1 MLHMCSRTARKKEKK
16 KKENKGKKTALLQLY
31 MSGGVCKSL
40 QHRRSLLDSTSPS
53 GVLVIMCIM
62 RRSDEVQCCCMT
74 QIPTAH

>member
-1 MLHMCSRTARKKEKK
+1 MYSRTARKKEKK
-16 KKENKGKKTALLQLY
+16 EEVLTALLPFY

-40 QHRRSLLDSTSPS
+40 QHRRSLRDSTSPS
-53 GVLVIMCIM
+53 GVRVIICIM